1 MFKKYIICVNSESHI
16 QQDDFKRAT
25 TTYEKVSVKIMY
37 DNHKQFKLFF
47 VYNIETMIMQFV
59 PFIRKSISI
68 IWKLIVEMK
77 IINIYC
83 LVLDMVNE
91 FIDIGIQTLL
101 VMWIS
106 YCQQKVLLYGTHVY
120 SLDAQTML
128 QNTIKYLIF

>member
-1 MFKKYIICVNSESHI
+1 
-16 QQDDFKRAT
+16 
-25 TTYEKVSVKIMY
+25 MY
-37 DNHKQFKLFF
+37 DNHQQFKSFF

-59 PFIRKSISI
+59 PFIRKSISV

-83 LVLDMVNE
+83 LVLDMINE

-101 VMWIS
+101 MMWIS

-128 QNTIKYLIF
+128 QNTIKYLIFQFTQVNKTLKVLLRYIIRYISLRIPITIGGI